1 MLIQIG
7 YENCLDVPSFNSFED
22 FIEELND
29 LLGENTY
36 IIEKNGKKIDLS
48 SEHQLIDDE
57 TYKIWPKV
65 LGGKVSYTKCKESFF
80 LLFIYILGWFWFII
94 TFIW

>member
-7 YENCLDVPSFNSFED
+7 YQDSLNLSSLNSFED
-22 FIEELND
+22 LIEELND

-48 SEHQLIDDE
+48 SEHQVVEDE

-65 LGGKVSYTKCKESFF
+65 LGGKVNIETKKIF
-80 LLFIYILGWFWFII
+80 
-94 TFIW
+94 